1 MEDNDNDV
9 LNDRMPMMERPSRE
23 PGEFSSSSHSKSTK
37 TPPHLMGSKQILGI
51 PSWMQADK
59 ESTNQRIEII
69 LYKFV
74 TNIPVMITFGVYI
87 FLNIFYIFV
96 SFFTKF

>member
-1 MEDNDNDV
+1 
-9 LNDRMPMMERPSRE
+9 
-23 PGEFSSSSHSKSTK
+23 
-37 TPPHLMGSKQILGI
+37 
-51 PSWMQADK
+51 MQADK